1 MFGAELRWE
10 IIHIE
15 PNTIYNGDCLA
26 GMKRIPDNS
35 IDLVVTDPPYIMN
48 KTSGSPTGCSMKE
61 KWQGNLK
68 AGDKTANIINT
79 IKFKDWLPDVYRVLK
94 NDSHCYIWVN
104 DKNLSDL
111 QIEAEKVGFRLH
123 NILVWKKNNCTPNRW
138 YMKNCEFILF
148 LHKGKSFPIN
158 NLGDN
163 QLYECQNINGKDK
176 LHPTQKPL
184 EYTERLI
191 LNSSKKGDMVFDPF
205 MGSGTTAVAAINTK
219 RNYIGFELDTTYC
232 DIANK
237 RIQDNSELFKEATC

>member
-1 MFGAELRWE
+1 MLEL
-10 IIHIE
+10 
-15 PNTIYNGDCLA
+15 NKIYNMDCVV
-26 GMKRIPDNS
+26 GMKRIPHNS

-48 KTSGSPTGCSMKE
+48 KTSGSSTGCSMKE

-79 IKFKDWLPDVYRVLK
+79 IKFKDWLPDVYRILK

-111 QIEAEKVGFRLH
+111 QVEAEKVGFRLH
-123 NILVWKKNNCTPNRW
+123 NILIWKKNNCTPNRW

-158 NLGDN
+158 NLCDN

-191 LNSSKKGDMVFDPF
+191 LNSSKEGNVVFDPF
-205 MGSGTTAVAAINTK
+205 MGSGTTAVAAINTNRK
-219 RNYIGFELDTTYC
+219 YTGFELSEEYC
-232 DIANK
+232 KIAEE
-237 RIQDNSELFKEATC
+237 RIRKAEVR